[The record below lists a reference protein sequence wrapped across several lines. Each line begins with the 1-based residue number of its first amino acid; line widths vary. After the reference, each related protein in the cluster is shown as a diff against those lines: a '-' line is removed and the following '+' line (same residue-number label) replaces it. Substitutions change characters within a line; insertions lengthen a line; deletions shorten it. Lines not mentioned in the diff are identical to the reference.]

1 VSLEILKRTQEL
13 VAQAQDGDT
22 SALDQL
28 CGVYTER
35 VRRIVRFRMGPELRS
50 HLESMDLV
58 QEALVEAVLDLDQ
71 FRYSS
76 EGDFLRWLSRIVENT
91 IRDNMDKAHAAKRD
105 IRRQV
110 PLDHVAIRADRPA
123 YDAKIPIATT
133 TPSVV
138 LSLRED
144 LDRLEKVMDQL
155 KPAYREVI
163 VLAKIEGLSLKE
175 IAGKL
180 NKTPAAVAML
190 LSRAIVAVTN
200 LLEQT

>member
-1 VSLEILKRTQEL
+1 M
-13 VAQAQDGDT
+13 QAQDGDA

-58 QEALVEAVLDLDQ
+58 QEALVEAVLDLNQ
-71 FRYSS
+71 FRYAN
-76 EGDFLRWLSRIVENT
+76 EGDFLRWLSGIVENT
-91 IRDNMDKAHAAKRD
+91 IRDNVDKAHAAKRD

-110 PLDHVAIRADRPA
+110 PLDVVAARGDRPA
-123 YDAKIPIATT
+123 HEANIPIATT

-144 LDRLEKVMDQL
+144 LDRLEKAMDQL
-155 KPAYREVI
+155 KLEYREVI
-163 VLAKIEGLSLKE
+163 VLAKIEGLSCKE
-175 IAGKL
+175 IAEKL

-190 LSRAIVAVTN
+190 LSRALLAVTN
-200 LLEQT
+200 LLEKT

>member
-1 VSLEILKRTQEL
+1 VSLNTLQKTQEL

-71 FRYSS
+71 FRYSR

-91 IRDNMDKAHAAKRD
+91 IRDNVDKAYAAKRD

-110 PLDHVAIRADRPA
+110 PLENVAVRADRPA
-123 YDAKIPIATT
+123 HDADMPIATT

-138 LSLRED
+138 FSLRED
-144 LDRLEKVMDQL
+144 LDRLEKAMDQL
-155 KPAYREVI
+155 KPEYREVI
-163 VLAKIEGLSLKE
+163 VMAKIEGFSCKE
-175 IAGKL
+175 IGEKL

-200 LLEQT
+200 LLETT

>member
-1 VSLEILKRTQEL
+1 MSLKTLQRTQEL

-35 VRRIVRFRMGPELRS
+35 VRRMVRFRMGPELRS
-50 HLESMDLV
+50 RLESMDLV

-71 FRYSS
+71 FRYAT

-91 IRDNMDKAHAAKRD
+91 IRDHVDKAHAAKRD
-105 IRRQV
+105 IRKQV
-110 PLDHVAIRADRPA
+110 PLDHVAVRADRPA
-123 YDAKIPIATT
+123 LEARMPLATT

-144 LDRLEKVMDQL
+144 LDKLEKAMDRL
-155 KPAYREVI
+155 KPEYREVI
-163 VLAKIEGLSLKE
+163 VLAKIEGYSCKE
-175 IAGKL
+175 IAEKEGKS
-180 NKTPAAVAML
+180 PAAVAML

-200 LLEQT
+200 LLETT